1 MIPVNRLIALDRANI
16 FFAATAIGS
25 ATGVVGPI
33 ICASLMRKS
42 IWYPIWLGLALQ
54 IFSVVG
60 AFALP
65 ETLARSETSQTD
77 QNLPRATP
85 SQHDPSPNVSPPFT
99 KTTNKIYAELVASVN
114 ALTIVF
120 GDWKMGVMAGLYPV
134 RMMYTALMDLLPRYI
149 SYRYHWSF
157 ANATYLLSLQALGA
171 TFCLLI
177 LLPIVS
183 DNLGK
188 SFELGAVQKNV
199 VLARL
204 SLGILSVSL
213 FLEGLAPTIPILI
226 CGLLIGTLGAGASSA
241 LRALAGSLIDHK
253 DTGKVFTGLA
263 VAETLSMMA
272 AYPTAAGLYNAGI
285 GKGGGAW
292 LGMPFDITG
301 LILGVTTVIMCRLKF
316 GTAPGS

>member
-1 MIPVNRLIALDRANI
+1 MIPVNRLIALDRVNI
-16 FFAATAIGS
+16 FSVATAIAS
-25 ATGVVGPI
+25 ATGVAGPI
-33 ICASLMRKS
+33 ISASLMRKS
-42 IWYPIWLGLALQ
+42 IWYPIWLGLALL

-65 ETLARSETSQTD
+65 ETLETSQTD
-77 QNLPRATP
+77 QNLSPATP
-85 SQHDPSPNVSPPFT
+85 SQHNPSPNVSPPFT

-114 ALTIVF
+114 ALTVIF
-120 GDWKMGVMAGLYPV
+120 GDWKMVVMAGLYPI

-213 FLEGLAPTIPILI
+213 FLEGLAPTISILI
-226 CGLLIGTLGAGASSA
+226 CGLLVGTLGAGASSA
-241 LRALAGSLIDHK
+241 LRALAGSLVDHK

-272 AYPTAAGLYNAGI
+272 AYPTVAGLYNAGI
-285 GKGGGAW
+285 GKGGRAW
-292 LGMPFDITG
+292 LGIPFDITG
-301 LILGVTTVIMCRLKF
+301 LILGVSTVVMCLLKF
-316 GTAPGS
+316 GTRS